1 MASCFAPITFPPCPI
16 LSWLEKSDGRLV
28 SSFLLYILLT
38 FIYCNT
44 YFLTI
49 PQELVA
55 TGNLLSV
62 NPDRIVLKRVVL
74 SGHPFKVHK
83 KSAVIRFM
91 FFNPEDIR
99 WFRPV
104 KLRTKYGCKGHIKE
118 SLGK

>member
-1 MASCFAPITFPPCPI
+1 M
-16 LSWLEKSDGRLV
+16 
-28 SSFLLYILLT
+28 
-38 FIYCNT
+38 
-44 YFLTI
+44 
-49 PQELVA
+49 
-55 TGNLLSV
+55 SV
-62 NPDRIVLKRVVL
+62 NPDRIILKRAVL

-118 SLGK
+118 SLGREKFFLIAPIKKKLTNIYLITSI